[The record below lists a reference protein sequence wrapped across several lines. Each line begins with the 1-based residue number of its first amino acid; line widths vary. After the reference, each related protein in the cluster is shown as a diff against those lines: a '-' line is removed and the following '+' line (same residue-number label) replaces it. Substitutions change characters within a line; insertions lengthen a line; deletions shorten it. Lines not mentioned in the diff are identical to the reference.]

1 MPHNSTLALTTMT
14 VSKDDILREVR
25 RTAAA
30 NGGKP
35 LGRLAF
41 FTETGIRESDW
52 RGRFWARWNEVL
64 KEAGFGPNTLIEARS
79 ESVLLGYFAELAV
92 ELGRLPV
99 YSELRLKRRTDP
111 TFPDDKTFTRLG
123 NKTQLLA
130 KLHQYC
136 APLPRYAALLP
147 LIDAALEEGTEE
159 QGATSR
165 TESADGFVYMVKMGK
180 HYKIGKTFSVPRR
193 HRELAL
199 ELPEKLK
206 PIHAI
211 RTDDPTGI
219 EAYWHKRFQAK
230 CTNSEWFALS
240 AEDIRVFKKRKF
252 M

>member
-1 MPHNSTLALTTMT
+1 MT
-14 VSKDDILREVR
+14 VSKEEILQEVK

-41 FTETGIRESDW
+41 FRETGIREHDW

-64 KEAGFGPNTLIEARS
+64 GEAGFGPNTLVEARP
-79 ESVLLGYFAELAV
+79 EAVLLGHFADVAI

-99 YSELRLKRRTDP
+99 YSELRLKKRADP
-111 TFPDDKTFTRLG
+111 SFPNDKTFMRLG

-130 KLHQYC
+130 KLREHCQTLPQY
-136 APLPRYAALLP
+136 ASLLP
-147 LIDAALEEGTEE
+147 LIDAELQA
-159 QGATSR
+159 ATSEHEAAPGP
-165 TESADGFVYMVKMGK
+165 ESVEGFVYLVKMGK

-206 PIHAI
+206 PIHVI

-240 AEDIRVFKKRKF
+240 GEDVRLFKKRRF